1 MKKLLI
7 ISIVIISLI
16 VAIQWTLSLQ
26 LRKTTSEKV
35 CKVATLALDASVD
48 WLLEAD
54 WIKCQF
60 PCSMPDDTT
69 FAWKGRSIPIASTDD
84 FYEKMREVTYDHLF
98 EHQMLDWNRLD
109 SAYRQELVKY
119 GVEGKPV
126 LVLKDGSGKSL
137 RGECEDSVYSFL
149 KGTGADIICLQ
160 EYYADDVETLR
171 SRLSSRFNGYDFDF
185 YVYTG
190 RSGCFGNVIL
200 SRFPILG
207 QGVIK
212 FEHSSNLALY
222 TDIRAY
228 GREFRLYNCHFESYN
243 ISFPGIVKGL
253 IGRKDGILKETERKM
268 RHSLSLRPRQVDK
281 VLEHISGCRS
291 GTILCGDFN
300 DNPMSYTYQRLIRGH
315 RDTFCE
321 AGKGFGATY
330 SVLWP
335 VLRIDYVFIPKEFRA
350 LTHASPRMGLSDH
363 YPVISEID
371 VMQEGGDGKE
381 KGQNR

>member
-1 MKKLLI
+1 M
-7 ISIVIISLI
+7 SRSLI
-16 VAIQWTLSLQ
+16 GGITNRVLMLIAAALLVLSYVSAFVNPARAWYLMLPGLFFFPLAMLNLFLLLWAVMRRSRAFLIPMVALLPTLFFVGRYFRTGGDRDLKGEDEGTVRIVSYNVG
-26 LRKTTSEKV
+26 RF
-35 CKVATLALDASVD
+35 AS
-48 WLLEAD
+48 
-54 WIKCQF
+54 
-60 PCSMPDDTT
+60 
-69 FAWKGRSIPIASTDD
+69 
-84 FYEKMREVTYDHLF
+84 
-98 EHQMLDWNRLD
+98 
-109 SAYRQELVKY
+109 
-119 GVEGKPV
+119 
-126 LVLKDGSGKSL
+126 LKDGSGKSL

-350 LTHASPRMGLSDH
+350 LTHASPRIGLSDH